1 MKSALTII
9 TLVFLLVAAS
19 VATAEDAAVKI
30 KALRMEY
37 LSDGSLKATGGVD
50 IRGDGMSLSA
60 DEAVYDPEKR
70 IIVLKGDVRM
80 QEAEGGLFSGDDL
93 EFDLETMTGSVS
105 KGAISLGESGF
116 RITGDA
122 ISRKGIDVYEVE
134 NGKFTTCPEGCSDW
148 YFAASRIRIREE
160 GYLTAKNA
168 TFRIAGI
175 PVFYSPYFFYP
186 VKTKRQSGLLIP
198 EIGFTKRFGWEISLP
213 VFLTMG
219 RSADATLTPKYFSH
233 NPTGLGGEFRY
244 SLPWGGGGE
253 WSGFQIEEEGGH
265 RWYSAGGHS
274 WRPVPG
280 LWLRGSW
287 YDSSDDTVS
296 TDYGDDFAERNPG
309 VALRNLTAEYSEG
322 LLGVWAGVSELTP
335 DGSKIRTTEGLERT
349 GGGITFRTGKV
360 GASSGKLSLDAER
373 FGDSDKR
380 FIAEPELAVH
390 LGGPGPLSGRLWG
403 RLSLAEGADVPGD
416 DSYAIYGLEERTSL
430 IKKGS
435 WGTHRLDFSV
445 EAVRATD
452 GAFSI
457 SGVRD
462 RRDGSVGKSL
472 LSGEVKSR
480 LDSKSVVWTLRTGA
494 WMDREADTSLGYLFS
509 YLEWEDVNIS
519 ATVNRDGEY
528 GLVLPDPGV
537 ASVLGK
543 GWTVSSALEKERYSF
558 ALTRES
564 TENVGETLYGDLRLT
579 FGKVTLSGYSLFDM
593 ESDEIVEESGAFSYK
608 GPCWEVG
615 FAREQTLAGV
625 EWKLNFSIF

>member
-1 MKSALTII
+1 MKYALTII
-9 TLVFLLVAAS
+9 TSVFLLAAAS
-19 VATAEDAAVKI
+19 VVTAEDTAVKI
-30 KALRMEY
+30 NALRMEY

-50 IRGDGMSLSA
+50 IRSEGMSLAA

-70 IIVLKGDVRM
+70 MIILKGDVRM
-80 QEAEGGLFSGDDL
+80 QEAEGGVFSGDEL
-93 EFDLETMTGSVS
+93 EFDLKTMTGSVR
-105 KGAISLGESGF
+105 KGSISLGDSGF
-116 RITGDA
+116 RITGDT

-134 NGKFTTCPEGCSDW
+134 NGKFTTCPEDCPDW
-148 YFAASRIRIREE
+148 YFAASRIRVREN

-168 TFRIAGI
+168 TFRIGGV
-175 PVFYSPYFFYP
+175 PVFYSPFFFYP
-186 VKTKRQSGLLIP
+186 VKTQRQSGLLIP
-198 EIGFTKRFGWEISLP
+198 EIGFTKRFGWEMSLP

-219 RSADATLTPKYFSH
+219 RSADATLTPKYFSR
-233 NPTGLGGEFRY
+233 NPAGLGGEFRY

-253 WSGFQIEEEGGH
+253 WSGFLIEEDEGH
-265 RWYSAGGHS
+265 RWYSAGSHS

-296 TDYGDDFAERNPG
+296 TDYGDDFPERNPG
-309 VALRNLTAEYSEG
+309 VALRNLTAEYSGG

-360 GASSGKLSLDAER
+360 GATSGKLNLDAER
-373 FGDSDKR
+373 FGDSDNR
-380 FIAEPELAVH
+380 LIAEPELAVH
-390 LGGPGPLSGRLWG
+390 LGKHGPFSGRLWG

-416 DSYAIYGLEERTSL
+416 DSYAVYGLEERTSL
-430 IKKGS
+430 IKKGP
-435 WGTHRLDFSV
+435 WGTHKLDFSV
-445 EAVRATD
+445 EAVRATA
-452 GAFSI
+452 GAFSA

-462 RRDGSVGKSL
+462 RRDGSVEKSL

-509 YLEWEDVNIS
+509 YLDWEDLNIS
-519 ATVNRDGEY
+519 VTVNRDGEY
-528 GLVLPDPGV
+528 GLVLPDPGI
-537 ASVLGK
+537 ASIVGR

-558 ALTRES
+558 ELTRES
-564 TENVGETLYGDLRLT
+564 TENVGETLFGDVSLT
-579 FGKVTLSGYSLFDM
+579 FGNVTLSGYGLLDM
-593 ESDEIVEESGAFSYK
+593 ESDEIVEESGAFSYR
-608 GPCWEVG
+608 GPCWEAG
-615 FAREQTLAGV
+615 FAREKTLAGI